1 MNIPSKYPKMT
12 TAELKAWGS
21 CQIFVIGGRN
31 LAIHI
36 ISISSQDS
44 HYQAIR
50 IRRQISKQDP
60 DSMVQEIT
68 ILTGLASLAW
78 LKSASYF

>member
-1 MNIPSKYPKMT
+1 MNWHMNENEVKMVT
-12 TAELKAWGS
+12 
-21 CQIFVIGGRN
+21 
-31 LAIHI
+31 
-36 ISISSQDS
+36 QDS